1 MEVRLSLSRPP
12 PLSLS
17 LSTSTSPSPSTS
29 LDLCLIHT
37 GIVGVFSVW
46 PQPVYGYPSGSFSG
60 TMEQLFKR
68 TSSKDV
74 FYIPDT
80 VQRVSEFL
88 QQPLPSVRRCTCS
101 PSRWREGMAEYAF
114 VFFLLLLFFL
124 TAFWYSLLK
133 CTACSVQLA
142 LAIAFHIFVFSSHPT
157 QLSQATGSPST
168 AFSLPCRRTRQVRL
182 CLRFNK
188 CCSAQLLPSVSEQPH
203 SLWLDFCFDCGSCL
217 IPPPP
222 PPPPP
227 PLSLS
232 LSLSLVCSAVH
243 STSAATDGVRH
254 VMLLAFRALR
264 ACAFALICLPRAP
277 ALTLFIG
284 SCFHLHACLACLR

>member
-1 MEVRLSLSRPP
+1 MEVR
-12 PLSLS
+12 LSLS

-37 GIVGVFSVW
+37 GIVGVFFGLATARV
-46 PQPVYGYPSGSFSG
+46 
-60 TMEQLFKR
+60 
-68 TSSKDV
+68 
-74 FYIPDT
+74 
-80 VQRVSEFL
+80 RVSFWLILRHDGAAL
-88 QQPLPSVRRCTCS
+88 QAHELKGCLLHPRHSAARERVS
-101 PSRWREGMAEYAF
+101 PTAPPFGASLHLFTFQMAREGMTEYAF

-124 TAFWYSLLK
+124 TAFWNSLLK